1 MRLLSLEIDNF
12 RNLQRLAL
20 PCSPGLNLI
29 TGPNASGKTSLLE
42 ALYFLG
48 RARSFRTRQV
58 RELIRHGESAF
69 RLVAALGEG
78 PDGRRVM
85 VGIQRSV
92 QELTIRID
100 GEAAGS
106 LAQLVRQAPVLLLT
120 ANSHR
125 LLEEGPRQRRRFLDW
140 GLFHT
145 EAAFWPAWKRYA
157 AALRNRNAALR
168 AHSPDRVLAAWDQ
181 ELAAAAQPLNQLRE
195 AFCKA
200 LEGVLSGL
208 IEETLGE
215 VAPRLDY
222 RPGWPQEAELLAAL
236 RQRREQ
242 DRRLGYTQW
251 GPHRA
256 DFLIRL
262 ADRPVA
268 EALSRGQQKV
278 LIIALILA
286 QARLYQARRDS
297 ACILLI
303 DDLPAELD
311 SLHRERVLRCLAGS
325 TMQLF
330 VTAIEPAALD
340 LTLWPDARIVA
351 LDRGAVGAI
360 G

>member
-1 MRLLSLEIDNF
+1 MLLLSLEIDNF
-12 RNLQRLAL
+12 RNLQRLVL

-69 RLVAALGEG
+69 RLVAALGEV

-85 VGIQRSV
+85 VGIQRGV
-92 QELTIRID
+92 QDLTIRID
-100 GEAAGS
+100 GEPAGS
-106 LAQLVRQAPVLLLT
+106 LAQLVRQTPVLLLS

-168 AHSPDRVLAAWDQ
+168 AHSPDRVLAAWDG

-208 IEETLGE
+208 IGETLGE

-222 RPGWPQEAELLAAL
+222 RPGWPQEGELLASL
-236 RQRREQ
+236 RQRRDQ
-242 DRRLGYTQW
+242 DRRLGHTQL

-262 ADRPVA
+262 AGRPA
-268 EALSRGQQKV
+268 TETLSRGQQKL
-278 LIIALILA
+278 LIVALILA
-286 QARLYQARRDS
+286 QARLYQARQGS

-311 SLHRERVLRCLAGS
+311 RTHRDRVLRCLAGS

-330 VTAIEPAALD
+330 VTAIEPEALD
-340 LTLWPDARIVA
+340 LALWPDAQVIA
-351 LDRGAVGAI
+351 LDRGAVSEI